1 MDFVER
7 TVLLEDMVDEAC
19 QWKIVPNPKSLNRAD
34 QWSLKLP
41 APYGRWMLRIC
52 TIGSVTA
59 LGELGIHVLSLKQA
73 ARAVSEAAV
82 GATVCE

>member
-1 MDFVER
+1 
-7 TVLLEDMVDEAC
+7 
-19 QWKIVPNPKSLNRAD
+19 
-34 QWSLKLP
+34 
-41 APYGRWMLRIC
+41 MLRIC